1 MARTPRRRAGA
12 AAAPSPGGEGSARRV
27 RENLPR
33 PAAAPVRSA
42 ATPSAEKAAPA
53 RRRRSPF
60 SFFGRLT
67 PRFIGD
73 VISELR
79 KVTWPTFSET
89 RYLTLVVAVV
99 AIAVGFLL
107 GGVDIFFGWIIEK
120 IFF

>member
-1 MARTPRRRAGA
+1 MARTPRRRTGT
-12 AAAPSPGGEGSARRV
+12 AAAPSPGGESPARRV

-33 PAAAPVRSA
+33 PAAPPVRGPA
-42 ATPSAEKAAPA
+42 APSAEKTAPV
-53 RRRRSPF
+53 RRRRGPF
-60 SFFGRLT
+60 SFLGRLT

-99 AIAVGFLL
+99 AVAVGFLL